1 MDLAFTHPVTDVSS
15 TAKMPLGT
23 VREAANVEYL
33 YVYSPVAI
41 NAYRAVVLAS
51 GVTDYTVSPTTIA
64 PVASGDATMAVG
76 VTQTAIPAS
85 SYFWLAQKG
94 YVTVQQTAVSGS
106 LSPAK
111 LVVATTSGTVATYN
125 PASDS
130 APYIVGQSMA
140 PLGNYSLTIPAFI
153 DCK

>member
-15 TAKMPLGT
+15 TPKVPVGT
-23 VREAANVEYL
+23 VREAANVNYL
-33 YVYSPVAI
+33 YVYSPSAI

-64 PVASGDATMAVG
+64 PVASGDASMPIG
-76 VTQTAIPAS
+76 FTQTAITAS

-94 YVTVQQTAVSGS
+94 YVTVQQAAVSGS

-111 LVVATTSGTVATYN
+111 LVVATTSGTVTTYN

-130 APYIVGQSMA
+130 APYIVGFSMA
-140 PLGNYSLTIPAFI
+140 PLGNYSLTIPAYI
-153 DCK
+153 DCE